1 MSLIE
6 VRITA
11 PDADVAERVSRLLVE
26 GGLVACV
33 QEVPITSTY
42 VWNGAVERSTEVLLL
57 AKTTAE
63 AFDAVCAAVTEVHPY
78 EVPEILA
85 VPVSAALDAYAA
97 WLKESVAR

>member
-1 MSLIE
+1 MSFVEI
-6 VRITA
+6 RITA
-11 PDADVAERVSRLLVE
+11 PDSQVAERVSRLLVE

-78 EVPEILA
+78 DVPEILA

-97 WLKESVAR
+97 WVKESVAR

>member
-1 MSLIE
+1 MSLVEIR
-6 VRITA
+6 VTA
-11 PDADVAERVSRLLVE
+11 PDSQVAERVSRLLVE